1 MARIDELTHRESLF
15 SIISEYGHLEKE
27 DETLFITPCNTI
39 IAKMFDDSK
48 IQREISAK
56 EFCFLRELNAREIW
70 KELYGNKP
78 YEGIRQDE
86 WLIALWKR
94 YYESILEDDC
104 NG

>member
-27 DETLFITPCNTI
+27 DETLFITPCNSI
-39 IAKMFDDSK
+39 MAKMFDDSK

-70 KELYGNKP
+70 RELYGNKL
-78 YEGIRQDE
+78 YGGIRQDE

-94 YYESILEDDC
+94 YYESILEEDC